1 MRAVERGGCK
11 KGEIPMGRLFGTDGV
26 RGVAGEDMTCELAM
40 DIGRAAATVL
50 TYGRRR
56 RPLVVLGKDTRLS
69 SDMLG
74 AALSAGLCSVG
85 ADVIDLGV
93 VPTPAVAYLVGKYKA
108 DAGVMI
114 SASHNPYQ
122 FNGIKIFGG
131 EGFKLPDALEDQI
144 EALVLDEAAI
154 PLVGGDRL
162 GQITHSTTAVRDY
175 VEHLKATVPYSL
187 DGMKVAVDCA
197 NGSASATARLL
208 FEELGADAVL
218 LSETPDG
225 VNINTNCG
233 STHMEALQAYVKE
246 HPDVVAG
253 VAFDGDADRCLFV
266 DEAGEVV
273 DGDFIMAICG
283 LDLARRGKL
292 RRNTIVGTVLTNMG
306 FSRFCEENGLKF
318 AATKVGDR
326 YVLEEME
333 LEGYVLGGEQSGH
346 VIFRDFATTG
356 DGQLTAIQLLCL
368 MKRSGRPLS
377 ELAQVMR
384 RMPQVMVNVTV
395 SKEGKLQFYNNDA
408 IKTACA
414 GAKNR
419 LGSRGRVLVRVSG
432 TEPLVRVMVEGEDEA
447 EISAIAGE
455 LAQLVEKELA

>member
-1 MRAVERGGCK
+1 
-11 KGEIPMGRLFGTDGV
+11 MGRLFGTDGV

-56 RPLVVLGKDTRLS
+56 RPLVVLGKDTRRS
-69 SDMLG
+69 PAMLG

-162 GQITHSTTAVRDY
+162 GQITHCTTAVRDY
-175 VEHLKATVPYSL
+175 TEHLKATVPYSL
-187 DGMKVAVDCA
+187 EGVKVAVDCA

-208 FEELGADAVL
+208 FEELGADAVI
-218 LSETPDG
+218 LSEMPDG

-233 STHMEALQAYVKE
+233 STHMQALQAYVKE
-246 HPDVVAG
+246 HSDIAAG

-292 RRNTIVGTVLTNMG
+292 RRSTIVGTVLTNMG

-377 ELAQVMR
+377 ELARVMR

-414 GAKNR
+414 DAKDR
-419 LGSRGRVLVRVSG
+419 LGSHGRVLVRVSG

-447 EISAIAGE
+447 EIGTIARE